1 MQFPQGL
8 RPQFMIEP
16 NLLPTATRNKISLEK
31 PTRKKKINQGHK
43 SGRFALDPAQM
54 TDYLRPTLAE

>member
-1 MQFPQGL
+1 
-8 RPQFMIEP
+8 MIEP
-16 NLLPTATRNKISLEK
+16 NLLPAATRNKISLEK
-31 PTRKKKINQGHK
+31 PTRKKKIKQGHK